1 MSSGKLVR
9 EFRRHMKR
17 LGVRVVECRNL
28 NGHYHVKVEHA
39 DGRVQPLT
47 LASSPRDMNNT
58 LMRVVGYVKTFAA
71 KAA

>member
-17 LGVRVVECRNL
+17 MGVRVLECRND
-28 NGHYHVKVEHA
+28 NGHYYAKLEHA

-47 LASSPRDMNNT
+47 LGSSPRDLHNAIEDA
-58 LMRVVGYVKTFAA
+58 VGHVKRFAA
-71 KAA
+71 EAP